1 MNLLYFLL
9 IGAVISLLINS
20 PIMGLVVAAIT
31 IIWLAALWWPNRH
44 VPHDPRDY

>member
-31 IIWLAALWWPNRH
+31 IIWLAALWWQNRH